1 MMRIIGGCALLL
13 SCALTSSYIISVEKN
28 KIEQIETFISLIKS
42 IRHHIECY
50 SMPIEKILLSNKDIL
65 LRLGVEK
72 DISSFSQILSEC
84 EIMCGEDCKKILN
97 TFADTLGKGYR
108 EQQVKLCDAT
118 ISALEEIKR
127 KLVSA
132 YPSKKKTTIALCFA
146 FGGALLIALL

>member
-1 MMRIIGGCALLL
+1 MMRIIGGCALLI

-28 KIEQIETFISLIKS
+28 KIEQIEAIIALIKR
-42 IRHHIECY
+42 IRDRIDCY
-50 SMPIEKILLSNKDIL
+50 AMPVEKILNSAGDIL
-65 LRLGVEK
+65 LSLGIEK
-72 DISSFSQILSEC
+72 NITDFTQLLSEC
-84 EIMCGEDCKKILN
+84 EIVCGEDCKKILN

-108 EQQVKLCDAT
+108 EQQVKLCDTT
-118 ISALEEIKR
+118 ISALEDIKR